1 MRRFT
6 RFAICL
12 AAAAGA
18 APLQAQ
24 ASPSF
29 SAGGGWAVALA
40 QENSYASSIAKVAH
54 ISFTAEVR
62 GLPLTTEAL
71 FVQTVYGDA
80 NVCDIVSRPCPQA
93 YSVAGGA
100 ILARSERTRANG
112 TPPRVGFAG
121 GLGVYLVRSPKTSNR
136 VGAGVQG
143 DVDMVLVRQGH
154 VDIVLAAKAL
164 IMPRVRQDVLGALPL
179 TLGLRWW

>member
-1 MRRFT
+1 
-6 RFAICL
+6 
-12 AAAAGA
+12 
-18 APLQAQ
+18 
-24 ASPSF
+24 
-29 SAGGGWAVALA
+29 LA
-40 QENSYASSIAKVAH
+40 QENSYASSIAKAAH
-54 ISFTAEVR
+54 IAISMDVH
-62 GLPLTTEAL
+62 GLPLTAEAL

-100 ILARSERTRANG
+100 ILARPERASADG

-121 GLGVYLVRSPKTSNR
+121 GLGVYLVRSSKTSSR

-143 DVDMVLVRQGH
+143 DVGMVLLRQGH

-164 IMPRVRQDVLGALPL
+164 VMPRVRQDVLGALPL